1 MFFSKNTGIKWLLST
16 VLIFILNLLFA
27 VPFVP
32 GYSGDLQPERVYPS
46 KRYFQNSR
54 GRDLPNNILVLLVEF
69 SDVTFDLESHY
80 PDFHPHDVSYFSKY
94 LEHLGEYYRD
104 NSRGEYNLTLD
115 NFTIHEHVFTLS
127 NSMGYYGEDNSGKSA
142 LLISDLIELAD
153 PEIDFTSYD
162 GFIVFHA
169 GGGQEVD
176 LENSYSEGIISTFLS
191 IKSFQSYFEPENED
205 YPGISTDD
213 DIYLTEFVLCPET
226 LWLPYFQEPDE
237 NGQDGSP
244 IYNFFGVLTHHFGHL
259 IGLPTL
265 FDNDSSNGRSRG
277 IGGFGVM
284 SYGAWNG
291 NGYVPATLCAWSR
304 YYLGWQDA
312 VEISAA
318 EANIELTYLNAQ
330 NDKPELYKINISETE
345 YFLLENYQQN
355 PDNSFFINTNGDTL
369 ATYSFALCADQ
380 EYYDVDPYTGEP
392 HPYAGQPKFDFFKN
406 SYEGCEWQFYM
417 PGYAAGD
424 AIGNDGS
431 GILIWHIDELVIN
444 ENFTSDFTS
453 NSINGDAV
461 HKGVDLEE
469 ADGIQDFDSIYSY
482 VYGSKDDSFRAGNND
497 YFGQRVH
504 NGLFSAPTSE
514 SYYGGSL
521 IEVSNISQSDSIM
534 TFDVSFGWS
543 LSMPYAGEVP
553 FEAALLDFD
562 ADGENELF
570 SVMPNGNLT
579 VWKDDQML
587 FEESNDFTIEKI
599 YSWDQLNHT
608 ILIPAVSANQSAV
621 LKILSTNEST
631 NLFEFAQYSWASHVV
646 VNTDDSSD
654 NHIFAP
660 LNDSA
665 NVCSVIKVFDRDF
678 TEFAEMNCSSLIAS
692 NLVLKNKKIAFIDSN
707 KNLITF
713 NLENYQQTGIEL
725 SDLENEAINSLLW
738 ADLDGDSIDELVV
751 TTDSKKL
758 FCYSENGNL
767 RKNFPVEIPING
779 ISVPSL
785 ADLDN
790 NGFLE
795 IIYGGENKF
804 VSFDHLAKLNKP
816 EHEVDSPDSLN
827 IAGGAIAIDLDN
839 DGSLEVLANVSRNRL
854 VAWERISD
862 NNFRIMPGFPTTF
875 QSVIRTYPVVGEYSH
890 YGKTI
895 YLTADNGLIFK
906 QENEKM
912 NLTSNTWLQKYGN
925 LNRTAYYSAPL
936 PENIYE
942 TDDLIIQEETYFYP
956 NPLNPISGGCLINGV
971 FIENSIALNLMTSKE
986 ALVEIDIYDIA
997 GNKILSGD
1005 INCEAYVK
1013 NSFLVDCSKLSSG
1026 VYFAIIKSDG
1036 DVLKKKFAIEK

>member
-1 MFFSKNTGIKWLLST
+1 MVFLKNTGIKWLLST
-16 VLIFILNLLFA
+16 ALIFILNLLFA

-32 GYSGDLQPERVYPS
+32 EYSGDLQPEKVYPS
-46 KRYFQNSR
+46 ERYLQNSR
-54 GRDLPNNILVLLVEF
+54 GRDLPDNILVLLVEF
-69 SDVTFDLESHY
+69 SDVTFDLGSHY
-80 PDFHPHDVSYFSKY
+80 PDFHPHDVDYFSKY

-104 NSRGEYNLTLD
+104 NSRGNYNLTLD
-115 NFTIHEHVFTLS
+115 SFTIHENVFTLS
-127 NSMGYYGEDNSGKSA
+127 NPMGYYGEDNSGKSA

-153 PEIDFTSYD
+153 PEIDFSNYD

-176 LENSYSEGIISTFLS
+176 LDSSYEDGIISTFLS
-191 IKSFQSYFEPENED
+191 RKSFQSYFEPENED
-205 YPGISTDD
+205 YMGLATDD

-237 NGQDGSP
+237 NGQNGSP
-244 IYNFFGVLTHHFGHL
+244 IYNFFGVLAHHFGHL

-304 YYLGWQDA
+304 YYMGWQEA

-318 EANIELTYLNAQ
+318 DANFELTYLNAQ
-330 NDKPELYKINISETE
+330 NDKPELYKINISDTE

-355 PDNSFFINTNGDTL
+355 PDNSFFVNADGDTL
-369 ATYSFALCADQ
+369 ATYSFALCDDQ

-406 SYEGCEWQFYM
+406 SYEGSEWQFYM

-431 GILIWHIDELVIN
+431 GILIWHIDELIIDA
-444 ENFTSDFTS
+444 NFTSDFTS
-453 NSINGDAV
+453 NSINGDAS

-482 VYGSKDDSFRAGNND
+482 VYGSKYDSFRAGNND
-497 YFGQRVH
+497 YFGQRIH

-521 IEVSNISQSDSIM
+521 IEVSNISQADSIM

-562 ADGENELF
+562 ADGENEIF
-570 SVMPNGNLT
+570 SAMPNGNIT
-579 VWKDDQML
+579 VWKDDQIFL
-587 FEESNDFTIEKI
+587 EETNDFTIENL
-599 YSWDQLNHT
+599 YSWDELNHAV
-608 ILIPAVSANQSAV
+608 LIPAVSSEQFAI
-621 LKILSTNEST
+621 LKIFSENESA
-631 NLFEFAQYSWASHVV
+631 NLFESDQYSWASHVV
-646 VNTDDSSD
+646 VNPDNSSD

-660 LNDSA
+660 LNNSG
-665 NVCSVIKVFDRDF
+665 NSVIKILDKDF
-678 TEFAEMNCSSLIAS
+678 VEVAEIEFSALIAS
-692 NLVLKNKKIAFIDSN
+692 NLILENDRIAFIDSD
-707 KNLITF
+707 KNLITCG
-713 NLENYQQTGIEL
+713 LENYQVTEIEL
-725 SDLENEAINSLLW
+725 GDLENETINSLLC
-738 ADLDGDSIDELVV
+738 ADLDGDLADEIVI
-751 TTDSKKL
+751 TTDSQKL
-758 FCYSENGNL
+758 FCYSENGIMMP
-767 RKNFPVEIPING
+767 NFPVEIPTNG

-804 VSFDHLAKLNKP
+804 VSFDHLANINMP
-816 EHEVDSPDSLN
+816 EHEVESPDSLY
-827 IAGGAIAIDLDN
+827 IAGGAIAIDLND
-839 DGSLEVLANVSRNRL
+839 DGSLEILANVSRNRL

-862 NNFRIMPGFPTTF
+862 NNFRVMSGFPITF
-875 QSVIRTYPVVGEYSH
+875 QSVIRTYPLVGEYSE
-890 YGKTI
+890 YEKTI
-895 YLTADNGLIFK
+895 YITADNGLIFK
-906 QENEKM
+906 QENSKM
-912 NLTSNTWLQKYGN
+912 NLNSNSWLQKYAN

-936 PENIYE
+936 PENTYE
-942 TDDLIIQEETYFYP
+942 TDELIIKKETYFYP

-971 FIENSIALNLMTSKE
+971 FVEDAIALNLMTSKD

-997 GNKILSGD
+997 GNKIISDD

-1013 NSFLVDCSKLSSG
+1013 NNFLVNCSKLSSG
-1026 VYFAIIKSDG
+1026 VYFAVIKSDG